1 MQETLEYIK
10 QAFDLKSQKCYKQAI
25 EMLYKALEIENDN
38 TEILFQLGELYF
50 LLNNYPRAQ
59 HYLEKVLSKNDKH
72 AETLGL
78 LVKIYEFSNDAENAF
93 SCAEKLLNLKK
104 DVKNSIKLIEIS
116 SKKGDLKRIEEFENS
131 DNSKILY
138 AVAKAF
144 YDNKL
149 QDKSKEKLEKT
160 LEIEPDNEDALVLL
174 GKIYFDKSEFEKAKE
189 IFAKF
194 PKTSENPEV
203 LNYQGLFALENLDFT
218 QAVKCFSKASNIDKQ
233 NAKYFYNLAN
243 AYFYNGWIKE
253 AHSSYLQAIRLEP
266 ENNGFRYSLAYLYF
280 EQKQFDK
287 AQSEIDYILKED
299 ENYAPAHVLNALLK
313 FENKDYLN
321 AKIELE
327 TNLKNGYDDNFTL
340 VSLVKV
346 YSELG
351 ILDKAE
357 EIIKKVMK
365 KNPESLNYKCNYA
378 QILCYKKKYDK
389 ALKIVDEVIKENEN
403 YITAYVVGAQSAFEN
418 KDLEKAKYYAQSAI
432 SLDMNFAGGYYY
444 LALVRFEEK
453 DLEEAIE
460 CMKRAIFYDV
470 DNAEYYAEMAG
481 IYEAKG
487 DFKNALEY
495 IKEAENISG
504 NTEYRL
510 IYQRLA
516 SQNRKNNLTKK

>member
-10 QAFDLKSQKCYKQAI
+10 QAFELKNQQCYKQAI
-25 EMLYKALEIENDN
+25 EMLYKALEIETDN
-38 TEILFQLGELYF
+38 LEVLFQLGELYF

-72 AETLGL
+72 VESLEL
-78 LVKIYEFSNDAENAF
+78 LIKIYEFLHEAEKAF
-93 SCAEKLLNLKK
+93 TCAEKLLELQN
-104 DVKNSIKLIEIS
+104 NSKHIIKLIEIA
-116 SKKGDLKRIEEFENS
+116 SKKGNIKRIEEYENS
-131 DNSKILY
+131 DDSNILY

-149 QDKSKEKLEKT
+149 IDKSEEKLNKAID
-160 LEIEPDNEDALVLL
+160 IESNNENALVLI
-174 GKIYFDKSEFEKAKE
+174 GKIYFDKNEFEKAKE
-189 IFAKF
+189 IFSKF
-194 PKTSENPEV
+194 PKTTDNPEI
-203 LNYQGLFALENLDFT
+203 LNYQGLFALESLDFT
-218 QAVKCFSKASNIDKQ
+218 QAIKCFSKASNIDKQ
-233 NAKYFYNLAN
+233 NSKYFYNLGN

-253 AHSSYLQAIRLEP
+253 ALTAYLQAIRLEP
-266 ENNGFRYSLAYLYF
+266 ENNGFRYSIAYLYF
-280 EQKQFDK
+280 EQKQFEK

-299 ENYAPAHVLNALLK
+299 ANYAPAHVLNALLK

-327 TNLKNGYDDNFTL
+327 TNIKNGYNDNFTL

-357 EIIKKVMK
+357 EIIQKVIER
-365 KNPESLNYKCNYA
+365 NPKSLNYKCNYA
-378 QILCYKKKYDK
+378 QILCRVKKYNE
-389 ALKIVDEVIKENEN
+389 ALKIVDEIIQENEN
-403 YITAYVVGAQSAFEN
+403 YIMAYIVGAQASFEN
-418 KDLEKAKYYAQSAI
+418 KDFEKAKYYAQNAI
-432 SLDMNFAGGYYY
+432 SLDINFAGGYYY

-453 DLEEAIE
+453 DYDEAIE
-460 CMKRAIFYDV
+460 CMKRAIYYDV
-470 DNAEYYAEMAG
+470 DNAEYYAEMSG

-487 DFKNALEY
+487 DIKTALEY
-495 IKEAENISG
+495 VKEAENISG
-504 NTEYRL
+504 STEYKM